1 MPQTRVGGHERQR
14 LGCHCP
20 VDALITSGRQL
31 DVARLADTDVA
42 LETL

>member
-1 MPQTRVGGHERQR
+1 MNVNVWDVTA
-14 LGCHCP
+14 P